1 MTIINF
7 HLGERLPLI
16 CNDSWVYDTS
26 KLANLQ
32 PFLVFRTQQTG
43 NENNMQK
50 KKMFFF
56 FYYYSARTQ

>member
-16 CNDSWVYDTS
+16 CNGSWVYDTS

-32 PFLVFRTQQTG
+32 LFLVFRTQQTG
-43 NENNMQK
+43 SENNMQK
-50 KKMFFF
+50 KNVLFF
-56 FYYYSARTQ
+56 